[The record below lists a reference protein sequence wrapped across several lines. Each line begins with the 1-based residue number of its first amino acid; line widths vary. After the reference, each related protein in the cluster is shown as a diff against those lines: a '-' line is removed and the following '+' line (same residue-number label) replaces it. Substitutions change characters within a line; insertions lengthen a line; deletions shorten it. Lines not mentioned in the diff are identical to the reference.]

1 MIIKC
6 DSCSKK
12 FEIDQN
18 LIPKIGRL
26 LQCSS
31 CNHKWFFKN
40 DIVAKTIE
48 SPINENLKIFD
59 NKETQ
64 ENDIINIDNKNNI
77 QTKNTSP
84 TEKIKSK
91 EVSSLG
97 KKKQKNNFLNLIIVF
112 IITIIALVI
121 LLDTFNKPISLIVP
135 GFENLLYNLYE
146 SIKDIAL
153 FIKDLI

>member
-18 LIPKIGRL
+18 LIPKEGRL

-48 SPINENLKIFD
+48 STINENLKIFD

-64 ENDIINIDNKNNI
+64 ENDIINIDNKNDI

-84 TEKIKSK
+84 TEKKSSK
-91 EVSSLG
+91 VASSLSNI
-97 KKKQKNNFLNLIIVF
+97 KKNNFLNLIIVF
-112 IITIIALVI
+112 IITIMALII

-146 SIKDIAL
+146 SIKDMEL